1 MSINGKLDKFPI
13 DMRQNLPK
21 RLMSKWPATM
31 LADKRTERVIGR
43 IKFLTISMRTIK
55 FISWMGVPVGT
66 KWAIMLEKFLLHP
79 INMKENQKVRAK
91 VNEID
96 KWAVGVKQK
105 GVRAIKFIIRDT
117 EKILNRSLA
126 ANFFSFGYMRD
137 DSSLLRKVHI
147 VTIVTLKVPFS
158 TLLLVKKSTSK
169 GIRHGTQ
176 AKLANIVDGSNI
188 ENKFIIIVKRFLMW

>member
-43 IKFLTISMRTIK
+43 IKFLTISIRTIK

-96 KWAVGVKQK
+96 RWAVGVKQK
-105 GVRAIKFIIRDT
+105 GVRAIKFIIRHT
-117 EKILNRSLA
+117 EKILNNSLA

-158 TLLLVKKSTSK
+158 SLLLVKKRTSK

-188 ENKFIIIVKRFLMW
+188 ENKFIIIAKRFLMC